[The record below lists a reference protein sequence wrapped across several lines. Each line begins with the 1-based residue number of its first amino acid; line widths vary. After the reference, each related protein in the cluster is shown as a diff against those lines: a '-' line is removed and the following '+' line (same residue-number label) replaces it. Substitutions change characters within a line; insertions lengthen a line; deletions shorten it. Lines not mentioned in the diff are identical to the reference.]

1 MMFFSTEKSSKK
13 DHGMRIT
20 PDLQAARADL
30 VELGGYLLI
39 LTPQNRAFLD
49 KQGAAIERRW
59 RGLPVYVICDRERA
73 LALGRSRDQLDSMD
87 AVRMTDESK
96 LARLEDEAA
105 ERRPAASHA

>member
-1 MMFFSTEKSSKK
+1 
-13 DHGMRIT
+13 MRLT

-59 RGLPVYVICDRERA
+59 RGVPVYVICDRERA
-73 LALGRSRDQLDSMD
+73 LALGRGRDQLDSMD

-105 ERRPAASHA
+105 DRRHAASHA